1 MKTEKIMNRRIPLI
15 LIAIL
20 LASLI
25 PGLAVAQAATG
36 DDLTVEELYLQN
48 VEIGIIREQA
58 VTTSRDSK
66 LLALDNLQEL
76 VDEGKVD
83 QNSAEALYLLD
94 YLAMEGV
101 DRVIRMDGRV
111 INYFPMVRKQACN
124 ILGQVGG
131 ETAKDILLDS
141 LSGEVEPMVMAEA
154 AYALGEVGLDENGEV
169 SRALA
174 FELINQNVTAP
185 DDNFAFAVMLAY
197 EKLAAANNG
206 IREPSVYLSLIQVAE
221 GNYIKPVRDK
231 ALQVM
236 DGLRDY

>member
-1 MKTEKIMNRRIPLI
+1 MNKRIPLVFI
-15 LIAIL
+15 VIL
-20 LASLI
+20 LALLI
-25 PGLAVAQAATG
+25 PGSVTGQAATG

-58 VTTSRDSK
+58 VTTSRESK

-76 VDEGKVD
+76 VDEGRVD
-83 QNSAEALYLLD
+83 ENSAEALYLLD

-101 DRVIRMDGRV
+101 DRVIRMNGRV

-131 ETAKDILLDS
+131 ATARDILLDS

-154 AYALGEVGLDENGEV
+154 AYALGEVGLDEGGSV

-174 FELINQNVTAP
+174 YELINQNVVAP
-185 DDNFAFAVMLAY
+185 DNNFAFAVMLAY

-221 GNYIKPVRDK
+221 GNYIKMVRDK
-231 ALQVM
+231 AFQVM
-236 DGLRDY
+236 DSLRDY

>member
-1 MKTEKIMNRRIPLI
+1 MKRRIPLI
-15 LIAIL
+15 LTAVV
-20 LASLI
+20 LASLA
-25 PGLAVAQAATG
+25 PGFAFGQDATG

-83 QNSAEALYLLD
+83 QDSVEALYLLD

-101 DRVIRMDGRV
+101 DRVIRMNGRV

-124 ILGQVGG
+124 ILGQIGG
-131 ETAKDILLDS
+131 DTSKDILLDS
-141 LSGEVEPMVMAEA
+141 LSDEVEPMVMAEA

-174 FELINQNVTAP
+174 FQLISQNVTAP

-206 IREPSVYLSLIQVAE
+206 IREPSVYLSPIQAAE

-236 DGLRDY
+236 DSLRDY

>member
-1 MKTEKIMNRRIPLI
+1 MNRRIPLI

>member
-1 MKTEKIMNRRIPLI
+1 MNRRLPLI
-15 LIAIL
+15 LIATV
-20 LASLI
+20 LASI
-25 PGLAVAQAATG
+25 VPGLAFGQSSTG

-101 DRVIRMDGRV
+101 DRVIRLDGRV

-124 ILGQVGG
+124 ILGQIGG

-141 LSGEVEPMVMAEA
+141 LGDEEEPMVMAEA
-154 AYALGEVGLDENGEV
+154 AYALGETGLDENGEV

-174 FELINQNVTAP
+174 FELISQNVTAP

-231 ALQVM
+231 ALEVM
-236 DGLRDY
+236 DSLRDY

>member
-1 MKTEKIMNRRIPLI
+1 MNKRIPLI
-15 LIAIL
+15 VIATL
-20 LASLI
+20 LAFLVT
-25 PGLAVAQAATG
+25 GFAAGQEGTG

-58 VTTSRDSK
+58 VTTSRESK

-76 VDEGKVD
+76 VDEGRVD
-83 QNSAEALYLLD
+83 ENSAEALYLLD

-101 DRVIRMDGRV
+101 NRIIRMDGRV
-111 INYFPMVRKQACN
+111 INYFPMVRKQACT

-141 LSGEVEPMVMAEA
+141 IADEVEPMVMAEA
-154 AYALGEVGLDENGEV
+154 AYALGQIGLDENGEV

-174 FELINQNVTAP
+174 YELINQNVTSP
-185 DDNFAFAVMLAY
+185 DDNFAFATMLAY

-221 GNYIKPVRDK
+221 GNYIKTVRDK

-236 DGLRDY
+236 DSLRDY